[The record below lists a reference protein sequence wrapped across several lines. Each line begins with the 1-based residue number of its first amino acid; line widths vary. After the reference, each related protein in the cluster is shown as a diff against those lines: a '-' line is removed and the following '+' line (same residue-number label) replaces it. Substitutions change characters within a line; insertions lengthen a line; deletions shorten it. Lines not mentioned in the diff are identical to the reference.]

1 MNFGP
6 FQTLEVPF
14 DKDANITPLG
24 PIDGSGAQAA
34 LVALAPAIDD
44 LIVISHG
51 WNNDVDDA
59 RTLYAAI
66 FASVANAWSTAGL
79 TPADQAKTAILAL
92 YWPSKR
98 FDEADLIPGGAA
110 AVQDP
115 VPVDYG
121 AKIAAQIANLKD
133 AFGQFGPAQQALLDR
148 ALAQVPLLDT
158 EAGQNAYVAALAAL
172 FPATTGEADPG
183 LDSSKSGLAER
194 SGADVLAD
202 IQTQL
207 GLAPAAAAATGGA
220 ESIGDDAPMVT
231 QAWRRASIR
240 SRASN
245 KPRTCCS
252 TSPPTTS

>member
-98 FDEADLIPGGAA
+98 FDESDLIPGGAA

-115 VPVDYG
+115 VAVDYG

-172 FPATTGEADPG
+172 FPATTGEADP
-183 LDSSKSGLAER
+183 DSIRARAAWPSVAAPMSWPTSKHNSGSRLPPR
-194 SGADVLAD
+194 
-202 IQTQL
+202 QR
-207 GLAPAAAAATGGA
+207 PAAPNRSAT
-220 ESIGDDAPMVT
+220 T
-231 QAWRRASIR
+231 R
-240 SRASN
+240 
-245 KPRTCCS
+245 PR
-252 TSPPTTS
+252 